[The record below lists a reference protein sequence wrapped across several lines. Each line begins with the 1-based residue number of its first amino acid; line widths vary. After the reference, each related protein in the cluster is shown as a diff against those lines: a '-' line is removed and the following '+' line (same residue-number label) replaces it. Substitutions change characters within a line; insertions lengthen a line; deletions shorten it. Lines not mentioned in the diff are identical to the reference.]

1 MAAPPLPQGPNE
13 STADYFE
20 YLLRWMPGTHGG
32 LLCPQR
38 FMYKDDDAFVAAV
51 REWSEARRSGDKIV
65 SYILLGFTI
74 VAIIIVIILLV
85 EMNL

>member
-1 MAAPPLPQGPNE
+1 MAAPPLPKSPNE

-38 FMYKDDDAFVAAV
+38 FMYADDDAFVAAV
-51 REWSEARRSGDKIV
+51 REWNTARKSGSMIV
-65 SYILLGFTI
+65 DFAIWVLI
-74 VAIIIVIILLV
+74 IAIIAVIVFIWETI
-85 EMNL
+85 